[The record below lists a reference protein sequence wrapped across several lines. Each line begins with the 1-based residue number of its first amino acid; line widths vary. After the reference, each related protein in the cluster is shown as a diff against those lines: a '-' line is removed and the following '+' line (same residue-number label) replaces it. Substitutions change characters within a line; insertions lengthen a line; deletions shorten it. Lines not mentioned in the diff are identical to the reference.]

1 MATQVAPGGELPAQ
15 IGKYPVIRKLGEG
28 ATSDVF
34 LCRDEF
40 HDREVAVNTKWW
52 REREAEYLSLDRK

>member
-1 MATQVAPGGELPAQ
+1 MNENPTEVITPAVDIALDVATQSAPGGELPAQ

-34 LCRDEF
+34 L
-40 HDREVAVNTKWW
+40 
-52 REREAEYLSLDRK
+52 